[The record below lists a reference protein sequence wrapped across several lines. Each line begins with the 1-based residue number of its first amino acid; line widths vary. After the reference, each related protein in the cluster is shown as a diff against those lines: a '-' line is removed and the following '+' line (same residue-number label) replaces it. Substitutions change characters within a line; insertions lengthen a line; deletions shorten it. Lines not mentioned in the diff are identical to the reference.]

1 MQSTDWSSLAF
12 HAVNVHFLRPSITLQ
27 PTAFVAAA
35 ATQLAAIVQSGDVA
49 LMQQKHREF

>member
-12 HAVNVHFLRPSITLQ
+12 HAVNVHFLTTINYFTT
-27 PTAFVAAA
+27 TAFVAAA

>member
-12 HAVNVHFLRPSITLQ
+12 HAVNVHFFTTINYFTT
-27 PTAFVAAA
+27 TAFVAAA

>member
-12 HAVNVHFLRPSITLQ
+12 HAVNVHFFTTI
-27 PTAFVAAA
+27 AFVAAA